1 MLFLSY
7 NLDNDIVNHIL
18 QILEIYLMFICDTS
32 EHVARQFKRFDGQ
45 DYQNTVTVYTRK
57 KTPIYKNFTFCIQIK
72 KQT

>member
-45 DYQNTVTVYTRK
+45 DYQLQLLFTREK
-57 KTPIYKNFTFCIQIK
+57 NPPIYKNFTFCIQIK